1 VKYIFWFEFYVYFEL
16 LRIYSPPSVVS
27 ARLLACIL
35 YDTVRHGYF
44 TTRLLYDTATWRH
57 RCFATLLL
65 YDTATLRQLPHVGL
79 RYEQKNKQKMT
90 FRGAGRVQWSVMY
103 LAGLIHSK
111 QPAWVRPPAE
121 AVGRLF
127 HFFRVKQAPPLA
139 PCEAVWPSG
148 KGLAGQQKD
157 LGSIPFRSSSLF
169 RSCGLWT
176 LSCDFVPRN

>member
-1 VKYIFWFEFYVYFEL
+1 MNREIHL
-16 LRIYSPPSVVS
+16 LIRILRVF
-27 ARLLACIL
+27 RITQNLLATECSVSQIVSL
-35 YDTVRHGYF
+35 YTLRHGS
-44 TTRLLYDTATWRH
+44 TRLLYDTATWRH

-121 AVGRLF
+121 AVGGLF